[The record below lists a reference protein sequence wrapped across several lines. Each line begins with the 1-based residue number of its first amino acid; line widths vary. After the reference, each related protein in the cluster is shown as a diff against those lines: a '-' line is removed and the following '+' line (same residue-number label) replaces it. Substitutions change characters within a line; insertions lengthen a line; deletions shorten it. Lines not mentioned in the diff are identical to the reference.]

1 MGITLNSLYGSG
13 MSIISVNANLSTMYS
28 SMRKLT
34 SGLRI
39 NSAADDPA
47 GLMISEQLRT
57 QIGSLN
63 QEIENLSSSI
73 SKYETVSSTVST
85 LRSNLTEI
93 RTMAVA
99 AANEGLLSE
108 EARQAYVTAA
118 GSLVEN
124 FNDIVENAE
133 FNGAKTLDGSAGAL
147 AEVAELTGVDLSSAE
162 TAAASVDVIDSA
174 VEELDAVQM
183 DLAATQKND
192 LEGQRASL
200 EITRQNLI
208 AAESQVRDTDY
219 AVEYSNFIGSMI
231 RTQASLAMLTY
242 SAVSGSSILKLF
254 D

>member
-13 MSIISVNANLSTMYS
+13 MSLISVNKNLSDMLG
-28 SMRKLT
+28 SMQKLT

-57 QIGSLN
+57 RIASLN

-73 SKYETVSSTVST
+73 SKYETVSSTVGT
-85 LRSNLTEI
+85 LRSHLTEL
-93 RTMAVA
+93 RTLALG

-108 EARQAYVTAA
+108 DARQAYVTAA
-118 GSLVEN
+118 ADLTDD
-124 FNDIVENAE
+124 FNATVANAE
-133 FNGAKTLDGSAGAL
+133 YNGAKTLDGSAAAL

-162 TAAASVDVIDSA
+162 AAAASVDVIDGA
-174 VEELDAVQM
+174 IRELDAVQM
-183 DLAATQKND
+183 DLAATQKNE
-192 LEGQRASL
+192 LESQRASL

-208 AAESQVRDTDY
+208 AAESQVRDTDF

-231 RTQASLAMLTY
+231 RTQTSLAMLTY
-242 SAVSGSSILKLF
+242 SAVSGASILKLF
-254 D
+254 N